1 MSGERYST
9 PTGLG
14 ESGWSAPRASGA
26 LTARLA
32 VPGSKSLTNREL
44 ILSAI
49 ADSPSTLHAPLH
61 SDDSVRMV
69 AALTALGI
77 QIESVEGESPF
88 GPDLIV
94 TPPSGSGSVGAS
106 SSGLR

>member
-9 PTGLG
+9 PTGSG
-14 ESGWSAPRASGA
+14 ESGWSAPRAVEA
-26 LTARLA
+26 VAARLA

-49 ADSPSTLHAPLH
+49 ADAPSTLHAPLH

-69 AALTALGI
+69 AALTALGV
-77 QIESVEGESPF
+77 QVAT
-88 GPDLIV
+88 V
-94 TPPSGSGSVGAS
+94 QPS
-106 SSGLR
+106 